1 MISMIAKMAWEKHK
15 TQEAVSPSES
25 YAEELRATGEDY
37 LEAVLILDRQK
48 GDVRCVDLATFL
60 ERSKPTVTNM
70 VTRLCESGFLVREDN
85 KSISL
90 TTKGK
95 EVAEKIYERH
105 RFFTKRLIAAGVD
118 PKTAE
123 KRRLPIG
130 TCYQR
135 RIFSKTERCFR
146 GLRRW

>member
-25 YAEELRATGEDY
+25 STEELRATGEDY

-60 ERSKPTVTNM
+60 ERSKPTITNM

-123 KRRLPIG
+123 RDACRLEHAISEESF
-130 TCYQR
+130 Q
-135 RIFSKTERCFR
+135 KLKDALEN
-146 GLRRW
+146 

>member
-60 ERSKPTVTNM
+60 ERSKPTITNM

-105 RFFTKRLIAAGVD
+105 RFYQTIDRCWCRS
-118 PKTAE
+118 KTAE
-123 KRRLPIG
+123 RDACRLEHAISEESF
-130 TCYQR
+130 Q
-135 RIFSKTERCFR
+135 KLKDALED
-146 GLRRW
+146 

>member
-15 TQEAVSPSES
+15 TQEAVSSS
-25 YAEELRATGEDY
+25 KSSAEELRATGEDY
-37 LEAVLILDRQK
+37 LEAVLILERQK

-123 KRRLPIG
+123 RDACRLEHAISEESF
-130 TCYQR
+130 Q
-135 RIFSKTERCFR
+135 KLKDALEN
-146 GLRRW
+146 

>member
-60 ERSKPTVTNM
+60 ERSKPTITNM
-70 VTRLCESGFLVREDN
+70 VTRLCVREDN

-123 KRRLPIG
+123 RDACRLEHAISEESF
-130 TCYQR
+130 Q
-135 RIFSKTERCFR
+135 KLKDALED
-146 GLRRW
+146 

>member
-15 TQEAVSPSES
+15 DQEAGSSS
-25 YAEELRATGEDY
+25 KSSAEELRATGEDY

-60 ERSKPTVTNM
+60 GRSKPTVTNM
-70 VTRLCESGFLVREDN
+70 VTRLCESGYLVREDN

-90 TTKGK
+90 TIKGK

-105 RFFTKRLIAAGVD
+105 RFFTKRLVAAGVD
-118 PKTAE
+118 PEIAE
-123 KRRLPIG
+123 RDACRLEHAISEESF
-130 TCYQR
+130 Q
-135 RIFSKTERCFR
+135 KLKDALEN
-146 GLRRW
+146 

>member
-15 TQEAVSPSES
+15 TQEAVSSSES
-25 YAEELRATGEDY
+25 SSEELRATGEDY

-105 RFFTKRLIAAGVD
+105 RFFYQTIAAGVD
-118 PKTAE
+118 PKAAGSNAC
-123 KRRLPIG
+123 RLEHAISEESF
-130 TCYQR
+130 Q
-135 RIFSKTERCFR
+135 KLKDALED
-146 GLRRW
+146 

>member
-1 MISMIAKMAWEKHK
+1 LISTNAKMAWKKHK
-15 TQEAVSPSES
+15 DQESVLYSEFS
-25 YAEELRATGEDY
+25 LEELRATGEDY
-37 LEAVLILDRQK
+37 LEAVLILYRQK

-85 KSISL
+85 KTLSL

-105 RFFTKRLIAAGVD
+105 RFFTQRLIDAGVD
-118 PKTAE
+118 PETAE
-123 KRRLPIG
+123 RDACRLEHAISEESF
-130 TCYQR
+130 Q
-135 RIFSKTERCFR
+135 KLKDALEN
-146 GLRRW
+146 

>member
-1 MISMIAKMAWEKHK
+1 MEKKRH
-15 TQEAVSPSES
+15 TTAS
-25 YAEELRATGEDY
+25 GEDY

-95 EVAEKIYERH
+95 EVAEKIVSEIGFTGELRWDSTKPDGTLRKLTDVSKLHSLGWHHKVEIDEGIHRLYEWYLQGICINH
-105 RFFTKRLIAAGVD
+105 QM
-118 PKTAE
+118 P
-123 KRRLPIG
+123 
-130 TCYQR
+130 
-135 RIFSKTERCFR
+135 
-146 GLRRW
+146 

>member
-48 GDVRCVDLATFL
+48 GDVRCVDLPTFL
-60 ERSKPTVTNM
+60 ERSKPTITNM

-123 KRRLPIG
+123 RDACRLEHAISEESF
-130 TCYQR
+130 Q
-135 RIFSKTERCFR
+135 KLKDALED
-146 GLRRW
+146 